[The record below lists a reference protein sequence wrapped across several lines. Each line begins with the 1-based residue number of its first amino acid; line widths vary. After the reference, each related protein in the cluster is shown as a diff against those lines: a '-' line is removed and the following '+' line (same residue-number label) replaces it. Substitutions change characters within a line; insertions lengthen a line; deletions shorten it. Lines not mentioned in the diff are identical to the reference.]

1 MGEPVDVIRLLAHAA
16 TANIAS
22 IINGIFNGWFGGGS
36 VGDPQEV
43 QYTIQAIADA
53 VLNGYNVETK
63 VTSGTWTKPENITE
77 LIVVSSDVG
86 RTVRTAPP
94 VPPPAQLAASAVDT
108 FSSNSTP
115 NQWIRV
121 RLTSLARMAIRPVSA
136 PISPRPQ
143 AGWDLDI
150 VRLFTHHIPAGERRR
165 WWSSVLSH

>member
-63 VTSGTWTKPENITE
+63 VTSGT
-77 LIVVSSDVG
+77 
-86 RTVRTAPP
+86 
-94 VPPPAQLAASAVDT
+94 
-108 FSSNSTP
+108 
-115 NQWIRV
+115 
-121 RLTSLARMAIRPVSA
+121 
-136 PISPRPQ
+136 
-143 AGWDLDI
+143 
-150 VRLFTHHIPAGERRR
+150 
-165 WWSSVLSH
+165 

>member
-1 MGEPVDVIRLLAHAA
+1 MTTRTTSSIRSLSIWVSPVDVIRLLAHAA

-77 LIVVSSDVG
+77 LIVGLIGCGKNGSDG
-86 RTVRTAPP
+86 HLQYHTRA
-94 VPPPAQLAASAVDT
+94 AGGLGGGYIFQQLD
-108 FSSNSTP
+108 P

-136 PISPRPQ
+136 PIS
-143 AGWDLDI
+143 
-150 VRLFTHHIPAGERRR
+150 
-165 WWSSVLSH
+165 

>member
-77 LIVVSSDVG
+77 LIVGLIGCGKNGSDGTSSTTTRAAG
-86 RTVRTAPP
+86 GLGGGYIFQ
-94 VPPPAQLAASAVDT
+94 QLDPESVD
-108 FSSNSTP
+108 SSTP
-115 NQWIRV
+115 YVVGTNGNPSSFGTHITTTPGQGGISTSFGYSPT
-121 RLTSLARMAIRPVSA
+121 TSLPGNGGGGGLVS
-136 PISPRPQ
+136 
-143 AGWDLDI
+143 
-150 VRLFTHHIPAGERRR
+150 
-165 WWSSVLSH
+165 

>member
-77 LIVVSSDVG
+77 LIVGLIGCGKNGSDGTSS
-86 RTVRTAPP
+86 TTT
-94 VPPPAQLAASAVDT
+94 AQLAASAVDT

-143 AGWDLDI
+143 GRVGSRHRSAIHPPHPCRGTAA
-150 VRLFTHHIPAGERRR
+150 V
-165 WWSSVLSH
+165 VV

>member
-63 VTSGTWTKPENITE
+63 VTSY
-77 LIVVSSDVG
+77 
-86 RTVRTAPP
+86 
-94 VPPPAQLAASAVDT
+94 VDET
-108 FSSNSTP
+108 
-115 NQWIRV
+115 
-121 RLTSLARMAIRPVSA
+121 
-136 PISPRPQ
+136 
-143 AGWDLDI
+143 
-150 VRLFTHHIPAGERRR
+150 
-165 WWSSVLSH
+165 